1 MSDDRAFR
9 VTIPGKPP
17 TVNETYKVVHH
28 PPFCKTCGRG
38 VPRLGK
44 ESSVATWQDTVAW
57 LTKAAKPSNWAAAR
71 RVRIV
76 IEWWMPRE
84 GRDADGP
91 VKALLDG
98 IKVGLGVDDRY
109 FLHTIRSIEVDRANP
124 RTEAWIGN
132 ELE

>member
-1 MSDDRAFR
+1 MSAHDIDGRAFL
-9 VTIPGKPP
+9 VTIPGAPP
-17 TVNETYKVVHH
+17 TVNETYKIVTVRG
-28 PPFCKTCGRG
+28 KT
-38 VPRLGK
+38 RLAK
-44 ESSVATWQDTVAW
+44 TSAVSTWQDTVAF
-57 LTKAAKPSNWAAAR
+57 LVRAAKPTGWTAAR

-124 RTEAWIGN
+124 RTEVWIGN